1 VVINTHNFFINNNN
15 KGNKRQKKCDDNGR
29 LLTFWIIQV
38 LVDGECGKVIGKVIH
53 LFKIFVY
60 MIDAY
65 ENMLYVK
72 VTYTHSIHFDLQ
84 CSKMFYK

>member
-1 VVINTHNFFINNNN
+1 M
-15 KGNKRQKKCDDNGR
+15 
-29 LLTFWIIQV
+29 
-38 LVDGECGKVIGKVIH
+38 LVEGECGKVIGKVIH

-72 VTYTHSIHFDLQ
+72 VTYTHSIYFDLQ